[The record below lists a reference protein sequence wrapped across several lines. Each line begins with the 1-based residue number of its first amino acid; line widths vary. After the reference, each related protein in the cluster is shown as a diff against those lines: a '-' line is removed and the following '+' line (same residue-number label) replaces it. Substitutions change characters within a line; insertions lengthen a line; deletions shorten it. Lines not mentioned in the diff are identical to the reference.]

1 MKLCRFNDNQ
11 VGLVKDDRII
21 DITAPARRIEKSNAA
36 LRWSDPLIAGLG
48 ELSDVLDGDLSH
60 LPWVP
65 VGTAKLLSPVFRP
78 GKLIGAPVN
87 YQAHIEEMHAS
98 NVSPGHDIPDI
109 KRAGLF
115 LKATSSLV
123 GPSEGIAQR
132 FIDERTDHEVELAV
146 VIGRTASDIGEDVAL
161 DYVAGYALG
170 LDITLRG
177 AADRSFRKS
186 FDSYSVLG
194 PWLTLADEL
203 IDPDHLEL
211 KLTVNGIVRQATNTA
226 DMKLSAAGIIAFA
239 SRHYTLYPG
248 DVIFT
253 GTPQGV
259 GPIRPGDNLVAAC
272 EDLGEME
279 VAVRTYQ
286 PWQNPQVQ
294 PLLGGISRLH

>member
-1 MKLCRFNDNQ
+1 MKLCRFNDDR
-11 VGLVKDDRII
+11 VGLVTGDRIV
-21 DITAPARRIEKSNAA
+21 DITAEARRVETRHAGQQ
-36 LRWSDPLIAGLG
+36 WSDPLIAGLG
-48 ELSDVLDGDLSH
+48 ELLDSLRGDLSH
-60 LPWVP
+60 LESVP
-65 VGTAKLLSPVFRP
+65 LTSARLLSPVFRP
-78 GKLIGAPVN
+78 GKLVGAPVN

-123 GPSEGIAQR
+123 GASEGISQR
-132 FIDERTDHEVELAV
+132 FTDQRTDHEVELAV
-146 VIGRTASDIGEDVAL
+146 VIGRICADVSEEAAL

-194 PWLTLADEL
+194 PWLTLTDEL
-203 IDPDHLEL
+203 GDPTHLDL
-211 KLTVNGIVRQATNTA
+211 KLTVNGSVRQATNTS

-259 GPIRPGDNLVAAC
+259 GPIRPGDILVASC
-272 EDLGEME
+272 EELGEMQ
-279 VAVRTYQ
+279 VAVREY
-286 PWQNPQVQ
+286 PA
-294 PLLGGISRLH
+294 

>member
-1 MKLCRFNDNQ
+1 MKLCRFNEDR
-11 VGLVKDDRII
+11 VGLVAGETIVDV
-21 DITAPARRIEKSNAA
+21 TAEARRIEARNAG
-36 LRWSDPLIAGLG
+36 LRWSDPLIAGLR
-48 ELSDVLDGDLSH
+48 ELIAALPADLSG
-60 LPWVP
+60 LATSPL
-65 VGTAKLLSPVFRP
+65 ASAELLSPVFRP

-87 YQAHIEEMHAS
+87 YQAHIDEMHAS

-123 GPSEGIAQR
+123 GASEGIALR
-132 FIDERTDHEVELAV
+132 FPDQRTDHEVELAV
-146 VIGRTASDIGEDVAL
+146 VIGTMARDVNEEDAL
-161 DYVAGYALG
+161 GYVAGYALG

-194 PWLTLADEL
+194 PWLTLTDEL
-203 IDPDHLEL
+203 NDPNRLDLRL
-211 KLTVNGIVRQATNTA
+211 AVNGSVRQATNTA
-226 DMKLSAAGIIAFA
+226 DMKLNTAGIIALA

-259 GPIRPGDNLVAAC
+259 GPIRPGDQLVAGC
-272 EDLGEME
+272 RELGEMR
-279 VAVRTYQ
+279 VAVREY
-286 PWQNPQVQ
+286 
-294 PLLGGISRLH
+294 SAAA